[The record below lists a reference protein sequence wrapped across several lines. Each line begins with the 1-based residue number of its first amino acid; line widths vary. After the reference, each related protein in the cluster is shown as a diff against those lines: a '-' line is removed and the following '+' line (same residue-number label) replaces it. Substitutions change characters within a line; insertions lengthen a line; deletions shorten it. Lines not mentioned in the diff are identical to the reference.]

1 MLPLFWYDTVLL
13 PQVSVGVSSSTAQ
26 VRTSADTI
34 TPHHLLPQLVH
45 HSRFAA
51 VSNGSRYIPSTV
63 LALCEIIKFTISL
76 TGALY
81 EVSKPAAPSMS
92 VTSLFTTLAYKV
104 LRGDSWKM
112 VIPAL
117 SYTASTSLTYLA
129 LSNIDPAAFQVAF
142 QFQLIIA
149 ALLAY
154 LLLRRSIS
162 QERCITLFL
171 LTIGVTMTLWHRA
184 ASDVNE
190 LDEKRSSTGP
200 RSVLEFKRVGTAMG
214 GALMKRR
221 KRSATYEGMNE
232 DLMMAYPD
240 MDSRLG
246 LMAALGACATSAL
259 GSVSF
264 EKIVGESMD
273 ATSMW
278 IRNVQLS
285 MYSLSLIAF
294 FGIGT
299 YDAEQISKQG
309 FFGGYNW
316 IVWTVVALQASL
328 GLGTAACYA
337 SGQTC
342 RKACATRFSSAII
355 LMTGM
360 RLFGFPDDTMAII
373 GSSIVLVSIF
383 FYGPLTPPPTST
395 SSSTTSAALPLYA
408 PIARR
413 PSSLKSSHYHE
424 KADDDK
430 HPQKSTTTAATATI
444 AAAAAAG
451 AGAGATT
458 APPPNLSALAADD
471 RFLRI
476 PTTPELE
483 RQGGLSTSRPAS
495 PMARGH
501 HVKTGYFDD

>member
-1 MLPLFWYDTVLL
+1 MRRINRTHWF
-13 PQVSVGVSSSTAQ
+13 VSVAVLAAQ
-26 VRTSADTI
+26 HATFI
-34 TPHHLLPQLVH
+34 LLLH

-51 VSNGSRYIPSTV
+51 VSGGSRYIPSTAF
-63 LALCEIIKFTISL
+63 ALSEIIKFTISL

-92 VTSLFTTLAYKV
+92 VTSLFSTLASRV

-112 VIPAL
+112 AFPAL
-117 SYTASTSLTYLA
+117 SYAASNSLLYLA
-129 LSNIDPAAFQVAF
+129 LSNLDAAAFQIAY
-142 QFQLIIA
+142 QLQLVISA
-149 ALLAY
+149 ALGY
-154 LLLRRSIS
+154 IVLRRTVS
-162 QERCITLFL
+162 QERCITLIL
-171 LTIGVTMTLWHRA
+171 LVAGIIMTLWHRA
-184 ASDVNE
+184 QDTYE

-214 GALMKRR
+214 GTFM

-240 MDSRLG
+240 MNTKLG
-246 LMAALGACATSAL
+246 LMATLSAAFTSAL
-259 GSVSF
+259 GGVSF

-285 MYSLSLIAF
+285 MYTLAMIGF

-299 YDAEQISKQG
+299 VDAEQISKQG

-316 IVWTVVALQASL
+316 TVWTVVGLQASL
-328 GLGTAACYA
+328 GLGTAICYG
-337 SGQTC
+337 SGQIC

-355 LMTGM
+355 LMTSM
-360 RLFGFPDDTMAII
+360 RLSGFPDNTMAII

-383 FYGPLTPPPTST
+383 FYGPLKPPST
-395 SSSTTSAALPLYA
+395 AGGSAPLPLYA
-408 PIARR
+408 PVARR
-413 PSSLKSSHYHE
+413 PSSLAPYHHE
-424 KADDDK
+424 KADDDEVLK
-430 HPQKSTTTAATATI
+430 KTDSRHLTVPTS
-444 AAAAAAG
+444 
-451 AGAGATT
+451 
-458 APPPNLSALAADD
+458 DD

-483 RQGGLSTSRPAS
+483 RQGVLSTSRPAS
-495 PMARGH
+495 PMARTNH
-501 HVKTGYFDD
+501 AKTGYFDQ